1 MTDQS
6 RQSVT
11 GCEGSEPSVDHEYKF
26 DSRPLQTARY
36 AFQNSQIAATVRADD
51 ERDVEAGDAIG
62 LLTTDSEMVGA
73 AEVAAVTQTP
83 AGNAVATIGQK
94 EACYSFDSG
103 MRLLVELNEYYD
115 GSEPIY
121 PETEV
126 TIIFYEVATLEVE
139 KIPSGENVS
148 EHTVAETPTI
158 PEPGAS
164 DWSGSRLSLQDERP
178 ECTHCGSVI
187 EERAVVVR
195 SGEWNGQAFA
205 TPNRTKWWC
214 RECYNRHRR
223 RDAAAHYPVTD
234 SGELWEILAAADGS
248 LVADLSTIFSSG
260 GWVRIIDREPQVLA
274 VSREMDAKQN
284 VLRFEA
290 EPIEWSKQT
299 FHERME
305 TVKEATSDEKPTP
318 TVALRPVG
326 ETPFAEWVELPTEQT
341 TLEVDVEQ
349 DELGGK
355 GQ

>member
-6 RQSVT
+6 RRSVG

-62 LLTTDSEMVGA
+62 LLTTDSEMVGT

-126 TIIFYEVATLEVE
+126 TIIFYKVATLAVE
-139 KIPSGENVS
+139 KIRGGEGDDY
-148 EHTVAETPTI
+148 TVAETPSI
-158 PEPGAS
+158 PESTSA
-164 DWSGSRLSLQDERP
+164 DWGEAGLSLQDERP
-178 ECTHCGSVI
+178 ECTRCESVI
-187 EERAVVVR
+187 EEWAVVVQ
-195 SGEWNGQAFA
+195 SGEWNGQSFA
-205 TPNRTKWWC
+205 SLNRTRWWC

-234 SGELWEILAAADGS
+234 SRELWEILVAADGS
-248 LVADLSTIFSSG
+248 LVADLSDVFSSG
-260 GWVRIIDREPQVLA
+260 GWVRVVDREPQVLA
-274 VSREMDAKQN
+274 VTREMDAKQN
-284 VLRFEA
+284 ILRFEA
-290 EPIEWSKQT
+290 EPIEWSEQT
-299 FHERME
+299 FHKRMQ
-305 TVKEATSDEKPTP
+305 TVTEATSDGNPTP
-318 TVALRPVG
+318 TVSLRPVG
-326 ETPFAEWVELPTEQT
+326 ETPFAEWVELPTDQT

-349 DELGGK
+349 DELEGRN
-355 GQ
+355 Q